1 MAKIY
6 YDGDADVSV
15 LENKTVAV
23 LGYGSQGMAQS
34 NNLRDSGVNVIIGV
48 RKGKSWERAQKDGF
62 EVMSVAEATRKGD
75 IILVLLPD
83 EVQKEIFESE
93 IAPNLSPGKVLCWA
107 HAFNVHYG
115 CIVPPEFVDVIL
127 IAPKAP
133 GKRFREEFKRGF
145 GVPGLLAVYQDY
157 TGKAKEI
164 ALALSKAMG
173 LTRVGVIKTTFKEE
187 VETDLIGEQIVLC
200 GGVSELIK
208 MGFQILV
215 EAGYQPEVA
224 YFECLNELKL
234 IVDLIYEG
242 GLEKMWNDV
251 SDTAEYGGLT
261 RGPRIL
267 NNEETWKA
275 MWEVVEEVQSGEF
288 AREWILENLAGRPV
302 LKRLREQERELLI
315 EQVGKKLRAAWQKG
329 EKEEG

>member
-15 LENKTVAV
+15 LNGKVVAV
-23 LGYGSQGMAQS
+23 LGYGSQGMAQA
-34 NNLRDSGVNVIIGV
+34 NNLRDSGVNVIIGL
-48 RKGKSWERAQKDGF
+48 RKGKSWERAEKDGF
-62 EVMSVAEATRKGD
+62 EVMSISEAVKRGD

-83 EVQKEIFESE
+83 EVQKEVFEKE
-93 IAPNLSPGKVLCWA
+93 IEPNLSPGKLLCWA

-115 CIVPPEFVDVIL
+115 FIQPPEFVDVIL

-145 GVPGLLAVYQDY
+145 GVPGLLAVHQDY
-157 TGKAKEI
+157 TGEAKKI

-173 LTRVGVIKTTFKEE
+173 LTRVGVIETTFKEE
-187 VETDLIGEQIVLC
+187 VETDLIGEQVVLC

-208 MGFQILV
+208 MGFQLLV

-267 NNEETWKA
+267 NNEQTWQA
-275 MWEVVEEVQSGEF
+275 MWEIVEEVQSGEF
-288 AREWILENLAGRPV
+288 AREWALENLAGRPV
-302 LKRLREQERELLI
+302 LKRLREKERELLI
-315 EQVGKKLRAAWQKG
+315 EQVGKKLRAAWQK
-329 EKEEG
+329 E